1 MITKLEESISLVIK
15 GLLSNAMRYEI
26 RGENSRRTAELKQ
39 AVLYIRFVIAPADL
53 PLAQME
59 VPQEGAFASDGRSR
73 SEVQDAK
80 GKLLTKL
87 VNCIREKLEITKQ
100 SAMLATVYNAMNR
113 DGQKLKLKE
122 VNGVISVV

>member
-1 MITKLEESISLVIK
+1 
-15 GLLSNAMRYEI
+15 MRYEI